1 MKTTIILK
9 TDKEVK
15 EGAQKVARDLGLTLS
30 AVINASLK
38 QFVRSRE
45 AYFSLVPRMTPELER
60 IIARAEEDLKKGRRI
75 SPLFSSAR
83 AMDEYLDAA

>member
-9 TDKEVK
+9 ADKAVK
-15 EGAQKVARDLGLTLS
+15 ESAQRTAKDLGLTLS

-45 AYFSLVPRMTPELER
+45 VYFSAAPKMTPELEKLVR
-60 IIARAEEDLKKGRRI
+60 QAGQDYKNKRNI
-75 SPLFSSAR
+75 SPMLNSAKEATDYLR
-83 AMDEYLDAA
+83 AK